1 MKTVK
6 FTKEQYENLLKLI
19 YLGDWLV
26 NSFRIERIT
35 EFENIENHLYSQAK
49 DFGLDKLVVIDAET
63 QTYFPASSLEEA
75 VTHFIEEYD
84 EDNFWGELCR
94 KLGQRDFVR
103 QYGQDAI
110 QKMKLDEMF
119 QKEAEFIHKYA
130 EEFEKNGLK
139 NLEIV

>member
-6 FTKEQYENLLKLI
+6 FAKEQYEQLVKLI

-26 NSFRIERIT
+26 NSFRTERIT

-49 DFGLDKLVVIDAET
+49 DFGLDKLVVFDEET
-63 QTYFPASSLEEA
+63 GKYFPADCLEEA
-75 VTHFIEEYD
+75 VSQFIEEYD

-94 KLGQRDFVR
+94 KLGQRDFIR
-103 QYGQDAI
+103 QHGQAAI
-110 QKMKLDEMF
+110 QKMKLDEML
-119 QKEAEFIHKYA
+119 KEEGEFILKYA
-130 EEFEKNGLK
+130 AEFEKNGLK